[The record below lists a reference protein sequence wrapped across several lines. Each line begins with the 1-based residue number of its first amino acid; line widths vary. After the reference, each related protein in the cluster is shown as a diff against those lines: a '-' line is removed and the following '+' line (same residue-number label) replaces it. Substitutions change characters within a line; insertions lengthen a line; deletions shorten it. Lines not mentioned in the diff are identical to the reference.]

1 VTTEWQNCQVAAI
14 ENFANVSCTNTMA
27 IADATHNCEFPLHDF
42 VFNLS
47 ERRGNVA
54 SVWQESA
61 FVQNDS
67 FAQEEARHE

>member
-1 VTTEWQNCQVAAI
+1 
-14 ENFANVSCTNTMA
+14 MA